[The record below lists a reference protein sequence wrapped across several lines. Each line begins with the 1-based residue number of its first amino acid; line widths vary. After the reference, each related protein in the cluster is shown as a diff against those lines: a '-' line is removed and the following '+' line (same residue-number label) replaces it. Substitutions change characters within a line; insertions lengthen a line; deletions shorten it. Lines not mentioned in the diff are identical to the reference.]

1 MLADNSITSQYKD
14 FVSFYVR
21 HEPAVFSFVLG
32 IAGKT
37 VDVEDVTQR
46 APQRCFN
53 LQ

>member
-1 MLADNSITSQYKD
+1 MPADNSITSQHED
-14 FVSFYVR
+14 FVSLYVR

-37 VDVEDVTQR
+37 VDTEDVTQR

>member
-1 MLADNSITSQYKD
+1 MLVDNSITSQHED

-46 APQRCFN
+46 AP
-53 LQ
+53 